1 VSQAAPTPS
10 AWEGG
15 TGLPGIARNVSTRY
29 LVIGVEA
36 ALGVLLLPFNLAH
49 LGTDT
54 YGLWMVAASITAYF
68 SILDLGYGGALVKFV
83 AQYRAR
89 QDARAI
95 NEILSTLF
103 LLFTGAGLLAW
114 LVAAGLAYRLDWF
127 FDLSPAQ
134 AETGRTVLLI
144 VSANVAAGFAFSVFG
159 GVINGFQRYD
169 LNNLVGMVSSVVVAI
184 VNVAVLAAGYGL
196 VALVAATTTVRLA
209 SYVVYRHNAY
219 RVFPALSISPSLA
232 SAGRLREVTGFSVF
246 MLLLDW
252 AAKVNY
258 SVDALV
264 IGAVLGTAQVA
275 VWTVAQRLAEVSQR
289 LTNQLNEVLFPT
301 VVDSDTGN
309 RPDRL
314 RLIFVQGTRLS
325 LAAVLPVA
333 FTLGLLARPVVDGWV
348 GPGFDGAVAV
358 LQVLAVV
365 VAIRVGTA
373 TANTVLKGAGKHRL
387 LAVSNVLTAAGN
399 LLLSLLLVR
408 RLGLV
413 GVAYGTLVPVASAA
427 LLVLFPAACRRVGL
441 GFGTALREAVWP
453 AAWPGL
459 VVALGLASIRP
470 HVPAS
475 LPLVALSAAAAGLVY
490 VVLFLRWGLP
500 APDRRIYLS
509 KAAHLLAR
517 VRRVEETT

>member
-1 VSQAAPTPS
+1 VSHADPTP
-10 AWEGG
+10 AEWEGG
-15 TGLPGIARNVSTRY
+15 TALPGIARNVSTRY
-29 LVIGVEA
+29 LVIVVEA
-36 ALGVLLLPFNLAH
+36 GLGVLVLPFNLAH
-49 LGTDT
+49 LGADT
-54 YGLWMVAASITAYF
+54 YGLWMLAASITAYF

-103 LLFTGAGLLAW
+103 FLFAGVGILAW

-127 FDLSPAQ
+127 FDLTPAQ
-134 AETGRTVLLI
+134 AEAGRAVLLI

-169 LNNLVGMVSSVVVAI
+169 LNNFVGLASSLVVAI

-196 VALVAATTTVRLA
+196 VALVAATTAVRLA

-232 SAGRLREVTGFSVF
+232 SARRLREVTGFSVF

-258 SVDALV
+258 SVDAIV
-264 IGAVLGTAQVA
+264 IGAILGTAQVA

-289 LTNQLNEVLFPT
+289 LTNQLNDVLFPT

-309 RPDRL
+309 RTDRL
-314 RLIFVQGTRLS
+314 RLILVQGTRLS

-333 FTLGLLARPVVDGWV
+333 FTLGLLAGPVVTGWV

-358 LQVLAVV
+358 LQVLAAV

-413 GVAYGTLVPVASAA
+413 GVAYGTLVPVASTA

-441 GFGTALREAVWP
+441 GVGIAFRAAVWP

-459 VVALGLASIRP
+459 VVALGLAAVR
-470 HVPAS
+470 HYVPPS
-475 LPLVALSAAAAGLVY
+475 LPLVALYAAAAGLVY
-490 VVLFLRWGLP
+490 LVLFLRWGLP
-500 APDRRIYLS
+500 APDRRLYLS

-517 VRRVEETT
+517 VRRVEATT

>member
-1 VSQAAPTPS
+1 VSEVTPTPTE
-10 AWEGG
+10 WEGG
-15 TGLPGIARNVSTRY
+15 TGLPALARNVSTRY

-36 ALGVLLLPFNLAH
+36 CLGVLLLPFNLAQ
-49 LGTDT
+49 LGAET

-103 LLFTGAGLLAW
+103 FLFTGVGVLAW
-114 LVAAGLAYRLDWF
+114 LVAAGVAYHLDSF

-134 AETGRTVLLI
+134 AATGRAVLLI

-169 LNNLVGMVSSVVVAI
+169 LNNLVGLASSVVVAL

-196 VALVAATTTVRLA
+196 ITLVAATTAVRLA

-219 RVFPALSISPSLA
+219 RVFPALSVSPSLA
-232 SAGRLREVTGFSVF
+232 RSARLREVTGFSVF

-252 AAKVNY
+252 ASKVNY
-258 SVDALV
+258 SVDAIV

-289 LTNQLNEVLFPT
+289 LTNQLNDVLFPA

-314 RLIFVQGTRLS
+314 QLILVQGTRLS

-333 FTLGLLARPVVDGWV
+333 FTLGLLARPVVTGWV

-408 RLGLV
+408 RFGLA
-413 GVAYGTLVPVASAA
+413 GVAYGTLVPIASSS
-427 LLVLFPAACRRVGL
+427 LLVLFPAACHRVGL
-441 GFGTALREAVWP
+441 GLGTALRVAVWP

-459 VVALGLASIRP
+459 VVALGLAAARP
-470 HVPAS
+470 HVPPS
-475 LPLVALSAAAAGLVY
+475 LPLVALCAAAAGLAY
-490 VVLFLRWGLP
+490 LALFLLWGLP
-500 APDRRIYLS
+500 PQDRRLYLS
-509 KAAHLLAR
+509 KAAVLLAR
-517 VRRVEETT
+517 VRRVEATT

>member
-1 VSQAAPTPS
+1 
-10 AWEGG
+10 
-15 TGLPGIARNVSTRY
+15 
-29 LVIGVEA
+29 
-36 ALGVLLLPFNLAH
+36 
-49 LGTDT
+49 
-54 YGLWMVAASITAYF
+54 M
-68 SILDLGYGGALVKFV
+68 KFV

-103 LLFTGAGLLAW
+103 LLFTGVGILAW

-127 FDLSPAQ
+127 FELSPAQ
-134 AETGRTVLLI
+134 AETGRAVLLI

-169 LNNLVGMVSSVVVAI
+169 LNNVVGLASSVVIAI

-196 VALVAATTTVRLA
+196 VALVAATTAVRLA
-209 SYVVYRHNAY
+209 SYVIYRHNAY

-258 SVDALV
+258 SMDAIV
-264 IGAVLGTAQVA
+264 IGAILGTAQVA

-289 LTNQLNEVLFPT
+289 LTNQLNDVLFPT

-314 RLIFVQGTRLS
+314 RLILVQGTRLS

-333 FTLGLLARPVVDGWV
+333 FTLGLIAGPVVTAWV

-358 LQVLAVV
+358 LQVLAAVA
-365 VAIRVGTA
+365 AIRVGTA
-373 TANTVLKGAGKHRL
+373 TAHTVLKGAGKHRL
-387 LAVSNVLTAAGN
+387 LALSNVVTAVGN

-413 GVAYGTLVPVASAA
+413 GVAYGTLIPVASAG

-441 GFGTALREAVWP
+441 GVWAALREAVWP

-459 VVALGLASIRP
+459 VVALGLAAVRP
-470 HVPAS
+470 YVPPS
-475 LPLVALSAAAAGLVY
+475 LPLIALYAAAAGLVY
-490 VVLFLRWGLP
+490 LVLFLRLGLP
-500 APDRRIYLS
+500 ARDRRLYFS

-517 VRRVEETT
+517 VRRVEATT